1 MHFTTAV
8 PDCRTVGMGMG
19 QKVGETMIS
28 LVPGLNAAG
37 ATLNDFL
44 TSTAPCDGV
53 CDGLWDIP
61 NFPAG
66 LTIEQQ
72 RMKVLGLPS
81 TDAA

>member
-8 PDCRTVGMGMG
+8 PDGRKVGMGMG

-28 LVPGLNAAG
+28 LVPGLSENG
-37 ATLNDFL
+37 KTLNDFL
-44 TSTAPCDGV
+44 TSTATCEGV

-66 LTIEQQ
+66 LTI
-72 RMKVLGLPS
+72 
-81 TDAA
+81 